1 VAQGVY
7 YSTHEATLFI
17 GGFWVDDAQAI
28 QWQVADPKEP
38 LYGFR
43 DVFFRDIARGQTVVH
58 GALDINFRFRGYLSN
73 LIEQFSTLRSA
84 GIDPNKSISN
94 EEFARIMHALSNGN
108 DFLNHDLDPR
118 GISSENMLDMLQ
130 KPFRKQEMS
139 RFRELAKAAKETFH
153 GEIDPTLGIEASSQ
167 TLPRPGLYDKG
178 IDIHIIFEDP
188 EESNHLAEIDSAR
201 TRVIQD
207 VHFVAESQVLMNS
220 VPGGGEPV
228 IERYQFIA
236 KNVL

>member
-1 VAQGVY
+1 MAQGVY

-43 DVFFRDIARGQTVVH
+43 DVFFRDLARGQTIVH

-84 GIDPNKSISN
+84 GIDPNKSITDA
-94 EEFARIMHALSNGN
+94 EFAEIQHAMTAGN
-108 DFLNHDLDPR
+108 DFLNQDLDPR
-118 GISSENMLDMLQ
+118 GISASDMLDLLQ
-130 KPFRKQEMS
+130 KPFRKHEMAK
-139 RFRELAKAAKETFH
+139 FRKLAKAAKETFH

-167 TLPRPGLYDKG
+167 DLPRPGLYDKG
-178 IDIHIIFEDP
+178 IDIHVIYEDP
-188 EESNHLAEIDSAR
+188 EESNAQAEIDPAR

-207 VHFVAESQVLMNS
+207 VHFVAESQVLMNA

-228 IERYQFIA
+228 VERYQFIA
-236 KNVL
+236 KNVI